1 MGKRDEIARGGL
13 VMFKCEARLG
23 GERLIFAVNVAH
35 QIAFAIVGHAVAQD
49 QIVHAPADIDRVDLH
64 ESVVIKRGGDIGSGL
79 IEKQG
84 PLHKPAGCFR
94 GNLERWGH
102 SQIQLDSFQ

>member
-35 QIAFAIVGHAVAQD
+35 QIAFAIICHAVAQD
-49 QIVHAPADIDRVDLH
+49 QVVHATADIDRIDLH
-64 ESVVIKRGGDIGSGL
+64 ETVMIKRGGDIRSGL

-94 GNLERWGH
+94 RYLEGRGH
-102 SQIQLDSFQ
+102 RQIQ